1 MELSQCLT
9 ATTYETMRSVLA
21 WCVSELIR
29 LVEGTCLVFAILDMV
44 LFWKERG
51 GRCCMFRMG
60 LYNSQILQL
69 LSESQY
75 GLYSLMLRVFNR
87 SGKCCMLHRNRDV
100 TGLDHV
106 PSQRFKPLSSL
117 ILLLINYHSIHLI
130 IWILQVLCYQVPSM
144 SMSSFILNDD
154 IPYKFNAK

>member
-69 LSESQY
+69 LSGSQY

-87 SGKCCMLHRNRDV
+87 SGKCSMLHRNRDV

-106 PSQRFKPLSSL
+106 PSQRFKPPVVSHSSSHQLSFDPSHYLDSTGALLSS
-117 ILLLINYHSIHLI
+117 YFDEHERRH
-130 IWILQVLCYQVPSM
+130 PHT
-144 SMSSFILNDD
+144 SSTRSNQTR
-154 IPYKFNAK
+154 

>member
-1 MELSQCLT
+1 
-9 ATTYETMRSVLA
+9 
-21 WCVSELIR
+21 
-29 LVEGTCLVFAILDMV
+29 
-44 LFWKERG
+44 
-51 GRCCMFRMG
+51 MFRMG

-117 ILLLINYHSIHLI
+117 NLLLINYHSIHLI
-130 IWILQVLCYQVPSM
+130 IWILQVLCYQVTSM